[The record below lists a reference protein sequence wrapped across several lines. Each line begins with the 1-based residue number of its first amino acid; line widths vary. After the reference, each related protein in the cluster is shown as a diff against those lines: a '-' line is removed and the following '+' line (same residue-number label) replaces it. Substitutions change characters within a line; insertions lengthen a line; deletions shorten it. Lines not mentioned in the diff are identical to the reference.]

1 MKEFGAMWR
10 RVKDKMTSGNVVVV
24 FITLICVV
32 PVVSAEESNT
42 TRLGISLGG
51 IHAVGLDFEYHS
63 KNNSIGLSIGT
74 WLFHDICLSLSA
86 RRYLRSSGSTPCVG
100 LGLWSA
106 LSFSDKGT
114 GNLMALCFPAG
125 IEWRMFEKHSLGL
138 EIDSSYLF
146 AQWGAAEVD
155 EPPLRRRFVFI
166 PNLYYKARIWNGD

>member
-1 MKEFGAMWR
+1 MCARLR
-10 RVKDKMTSGNVVVV
+10 RKAIAGKTAVV
-24 FITLICVV
+24 FIALICVV
-32 PVVSAEESNT
+32 PLVGAEDKNS

-51 IHAVGLDFEYHS
+51 THAVGLDFEYHS
-63 KNNSIGLSIGT
+63 GNNSIGLSIGT

-86 RRYLRSSGSTPCVG
+86 KRYLRSSGTTPYVG
-100 LGLWSA
+100 MGLWSA

-114 GNLMALCFPAG
+114 GNLMALCFPVG
-125 IEWRMFEKHSLGL
+125 IDWRMVEKHSLGL

-166 PNLYYKARIWNGD
+166 PNLYYKGRLQ